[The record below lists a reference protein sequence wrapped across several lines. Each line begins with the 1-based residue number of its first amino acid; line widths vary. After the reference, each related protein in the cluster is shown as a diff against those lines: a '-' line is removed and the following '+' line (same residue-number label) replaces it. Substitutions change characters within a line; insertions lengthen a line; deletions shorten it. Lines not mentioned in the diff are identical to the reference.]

1 MTKVNNY
8 RQRDMIVVQ
17 EKIGCWF
24 NDTQDHLKDAMTT
37 IYFLCV
43 FDCLFLCNLKKK
55 KILIISEFKTN
66 NLQIHYFKYIIEEQD
81 MKGIFD
87 FLQYPIS

>member
-37 IYFLCV
+37 IVFFFVCLTAYFCV
-43 FDCLFLCNLKKK
+43 
-55 KILIISEFKTN
+55 I
-66 NLQIHYFKYIIEEQD
+66 
-81 MKGIFD
+81 
-87 FLQYPIS
+87 